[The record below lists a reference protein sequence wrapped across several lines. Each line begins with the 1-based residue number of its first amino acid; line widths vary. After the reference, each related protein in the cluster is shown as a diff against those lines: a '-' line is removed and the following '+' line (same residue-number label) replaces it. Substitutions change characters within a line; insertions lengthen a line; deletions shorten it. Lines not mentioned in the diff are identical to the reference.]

1 MKERK
6 DEEQTTNCHIVSW
19 VTDLSFKMECGY
31 PIVMPCVYNNLNIFY
46 ESWVDLWYLRCQIG
60 KPY

>member
-6 DEEQTTNCHIVSW
+6 DEEQTIEQTTNCHIVSW

-31 PIVMPCVYNNLNIFY
+31 PIVMPCVYNNLNIF
-46 ESWVDLWYLRCQIG
+46 L
-60 KPY
+60 